1 MRLGKFC
8 VVAAMTAAAGALAR
22 SAHGDVDPDSD
33 SADEIH
39 GYGI

>member
-22 SAHGDVDPDSD
+22 SAHGDVDPDS
-33 SADEIH
+33 ADEIH